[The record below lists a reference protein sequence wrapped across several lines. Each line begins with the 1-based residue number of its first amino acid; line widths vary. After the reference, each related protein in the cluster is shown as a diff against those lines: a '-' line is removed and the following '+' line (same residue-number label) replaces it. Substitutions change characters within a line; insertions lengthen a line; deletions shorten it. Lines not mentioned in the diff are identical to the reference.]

1 MAEKPAIPV
10 IRAGDSR
17 LKALVSNWL
26 NDNLKPS
33 VNMILIEGLPY
44 SGKSTLHASL
54 SLDDACKFEF
64 DQYLPSPCSA
74 ETRWIDYILQ
84 SKAIRAIENSCAT
97 RSRTLIEGPAA
108 GFLLQE
114 LSPKPDRHNMLRI
127 YIKEMST
134 SVGQITWFGRE
145 FLKDFAAERRP
156 FWRSVYDHH
165 DVDKPWMQADLVI
178 ERIPDEGE

>member
-1 MAEKPAIPV
+1 
-10 IRAGDSR
+10 
-17 LKALVSNWL
+17 
-26 NDNLKPS
+26 
-33 VNMILIEGLPY
+33 
-44 SGKSTLHASL
+44 
-54 SLDDACKFEF
+54 
-64 DQYLPSPCSA
+64 
-74 ETRWIDYILQ
+74 
-84 SKAIRAIENSCAT
+84 
-97 RSRTLIEGPAA
+97 
-108 GFLLQE
+108 
-114 LSPKPDRHNMLRI
+114 MLRI